1 MAETP
6 SHAPFRHG
14 GEAGNPQQLCDGLV
28 SEMTIFLHFW
38 LPRVA
43 AALLLLKAE
52 SSFAEFRSTN
62 RESKVGLHA
71 KLERWSPLSKA
82 EGELWQDN
90 DLVDEY

>member
-14 GEAGNPQQLCDGLV
+14 GEAGNPQIMCDGLV
-28 SEMTIFLHFW
+28 SEMKICLHFW
-38 LPRVA
+38 LPWV
-43 AALLLLKAE
+43 AALLLLEAE
-52 SSFAEFRSTN
+52 SSFAEDRTTN
-62 RESKVGLHA
+62 RDSTVGQHA
-71 KLERWSPLSKA
+71 KPERWSPLSNA